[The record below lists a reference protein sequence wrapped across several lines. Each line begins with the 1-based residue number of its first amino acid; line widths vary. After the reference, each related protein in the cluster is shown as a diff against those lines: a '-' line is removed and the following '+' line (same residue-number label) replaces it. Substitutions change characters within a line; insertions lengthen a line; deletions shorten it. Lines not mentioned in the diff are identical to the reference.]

1 MICLKTKVKITM
13 EFEVD
18 MLDMLVRDEIVKLR
32 KKLDSY
38 TDNLDMNIDLGT

>member
-1 MICLKTKVKITM
+1 M

-32 KKLDSY
+32 KKFDGY
-38 TDNLDMNIDLGT
+38 ADNIDAHIDVAT